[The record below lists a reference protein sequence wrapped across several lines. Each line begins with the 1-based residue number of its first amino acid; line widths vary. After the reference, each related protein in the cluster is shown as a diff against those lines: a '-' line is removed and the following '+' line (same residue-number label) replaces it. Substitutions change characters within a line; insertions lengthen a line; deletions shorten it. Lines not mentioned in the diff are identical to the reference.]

1 MNQINSFDPC
11 LDVLDQVHEFLN
23 GEMDEVR
30 VLVVRQHLEVCP
42 PCLRHYGLE
51 QAVKALLNRSCCREQ
66 APETLRIS
74 IVAQIREFRVTY
86 RTEDPA

>member
-11 LDVLDQVHEFLN
+11 LAVLDEVYEFLN

-30 VLVVRQHLEVCP
+30 VLVVRQHLDLCP
-42 PCLRHYGLE
+42 PCLRQYALE
-51 QAVKALLNRSCCREQ
+51 QAVKALLSRSCCQEQ

-74 IVAQIREFRVTY
+74 IVAQIREIRVTY
-86 RTEDPA
+86 RTEDLA

>member
-1 MNQINSFDPC
+1 MSEVNSFDPC
-11 LDVLDQVHEFLN
+11 LAVLDQVYEFLH

-30 VLVVRQHLEVCP
+30 VVVIRQHLDLCP
-42 PCLRHYGLE
+42 PCLRQYALE
-51 QAVKALLNRSCCREQ
+51 QAVKSLLSRSCCREQ

-74 IVAQIREFRVTY
+74 IVAQIREVRVTY